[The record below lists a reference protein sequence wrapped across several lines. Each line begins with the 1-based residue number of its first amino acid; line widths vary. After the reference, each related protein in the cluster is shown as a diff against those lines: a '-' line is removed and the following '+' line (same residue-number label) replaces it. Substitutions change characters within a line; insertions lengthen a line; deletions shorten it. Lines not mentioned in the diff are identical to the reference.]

1 MYQMADKKISE
12 LQDVSEFGGI
22 DYDNDYTIALR
33 GFQNYKIKIG
43 DIVSETK
50 SLIPENVSDFFNDA
64 GYVTRLELSTK
75 GYITRSDI
83 PKYLSD
89 FEDNIGLATKDELN
103 QKTNELE
110 NRIESS
116 ADALENHINTSV
128 STLENHVNTSVST
141 LENYINTS
149 VSEIDVAI
157 NNINITIEN
166 TKGDIVGVLDEDYF
180 KNSEL
185 PNTNVSVFIN
195 DCEYVTL
202 ANLQQQT
209 ATDEEV
215 SSMVSEILNGVY

>member
-43 DIVSETK
+43 DIISETK

-83 PKYLSD
+83 PTYLSD

-103 QKTNELE
+103 QKTTELE

-116 ADALENHINTSV
+116 ADV
-128 STLENHVNTSVST
+128 LENHVNTSVST

-149 VSEIDVAI
+149 ISEIDVAI

-166 TKGDIVGVLDEDYF
+166 TKGDIVEVLDEDYF

>member
-1 MYQMADKKISE
+1 MADKKISE

-64 GYVTRLELSTK
+64 GYVTRFELSTK

-83 PKYLSD
+83 PTYLSD

-103 QKTNELE
+103 QKTTELE

-116 ADALENHINTSV
+116 ADA
-128 STLENHVNTSVST
+128 LENHVNTSVST

-149 VSEIDVAI
+149 ISEIDVAI
-157 NNINITIEN
+157 NNINIVIEN
-166 TKGDIVGVLDEDYF
+166 TKGDIGEVLNEDYL
-180 KNSEL
+180 KKSEL
-185 PNTNVSVFIN
+185 PSNVSYFTN
-195 DCEYVTL
+195 DSEYL
-202 ANLQQQT
+202 IADDLILLC
-209 ATDEEV
+209 ATHEEV
-215 SSMVSEILNGVY
+215 KNMVSEILNGVY

>member
-1 MYQMADKKISE
+1 MADKKISE

-83 PKYLSD
+83 PTYLSD

-103 QKTNELE
+103 QKTTELE

-116 ADALENHINTSV
+116 ADA
-128 STLENHVNTSVST
+128 LENHVNTSVST

-149 VSEIDVAI
+149 ISEIDVAI
-157 NNINITIEN
+157 NNINIVIEN
-166 TKGDIVGVLDEDYF
+166 TKGDIEEVLNEDYF
-180 KNSEL
+180 KKSEL